1 MGIGNVVRPG
11 DLADPVG
18 GGYIIVCIR
27 GPVRVLAQPV
37 SHLVVGPGKRAERA
51 DKISVVFQS
60 ALDFFATAKEMVLKV

>member
-1 MGIGNVVRPG
+1 
-11 DLADPVG
+11 
-18 GGYIIVCIR
+18 
-27 GPVRVLAQPV
+27 LAQPV